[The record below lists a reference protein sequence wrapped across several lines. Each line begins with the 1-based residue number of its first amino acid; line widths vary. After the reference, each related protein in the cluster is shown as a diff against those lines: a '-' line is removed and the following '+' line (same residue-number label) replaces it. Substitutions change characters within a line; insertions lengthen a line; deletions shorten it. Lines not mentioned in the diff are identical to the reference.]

1 MLENTTLSNDFQL
14 TCWKTQRFSTFS
26 RSYRSYRGGRDMQR
40 LLSQIFREVFRKV
53 FLSFAEGFARVG
65 APSRA
70 LNDSRT
76 WCRAHKYS
84 ILLRTSYKK
93 RAQPCIS
100 LRTSFK
106 LEAEKCI
113 LLRTSFKIQIICSCR
128 IFRGSFACAT
138 VAKYLSQIFCR
149 KMFSLLKIIF
159 RRSFAEFF

>member
-1 MLENTTLSNDFQL
+1 MLSSSNAEKHNAFLRFQGHIGHTGGVV
-14 TCWKTQRFSTFS
+14 TC
-26 RSYRSYRGGRDMQR
+26 RGF
-40 LLSQIFREVFRKV
+40 FRR
-53 FLSFAEGFARVG
+53 SFARSFARCFYLSRRVLQGWGHPVG
-65 APSRA
+65 A

-113 LLRTSFKIQIICSCR
+113 LLRTSFKIRIICSCR

-138 VAKYLSQIFCR
+138 VAKYLSQIFRR
-149 KMFSLLKIIF
+149 KFFSLLKIIF
-159 RRSFAEFF
+159 RRSFADFF